1 MVYRSVER
9 SEGIPLDTEQRMIK
23 ARNQCRYTAATEA
36 EEDIDQ
42 ESQARERADA
52 EQPPKEL
59 AAGEA
64 APRNT
69 EGNGG

>member
-1 MVYRSVER
+1 MS
-9 SEGIPLDTEQRMIK
+9 K
-23 ARNQCRYTAATEA
+23 ARNQCRHTAATEA
-36 EEDIDQ
+36 EEEIDQ
-42 ESQARERADA
+42 ESQAREKADA

>member
-1 MVYRSVER
+1 
-9 SEGIPLDTEQRMIK
+9 MIK